1 MIRLE
6 ALPKTGF
13 GLGKLMFSKLTVQA
27 VPGQMPGSE
36 DGNFKIIVSLPWFV
50 VVRYEEVQ

>member
-13 GLGKLMFSKLTVQA
+13 GLGKLMFSKVTVQA

-36 DGNFKIIVSLPWFV
+36 DGNFKIIVSVPWFA